1 MAWGRLQRQGS
12 VEAVVD
18 APVDAVWDVVSDP
31 TRTGE
36 WSHEARRHE
45 WRAGS
50 GRATPGARFRGH
62 NRVGPIRWTRE
73 CEVLAVDP
81 PHEIAWRT
89 VPTPLFPDSTEWRLR
104 VEPADGGGTRIVQ
117 SFRVLR
123 LHPLLDRLFWLVLPP
138 HRDRSAALTA
148 DLDRIGRRARDG
160 GAP

>member
-1 MAWGRLQRQGS
+1 MAWGRLQRRGS

-18 APVDAVWDVVSDP
+18 ASVDAVWAVVSDP

-50 GRATPGARFRGH
+50 GPATPGARFRGH

-73 CEVLAVDP
+73 CEVLVVDP
-81 PHEIAWRT
+81 PREIAWRT
-89 VPTPLFPDSTEWRLR
+89 VPTRLFPDSTEWRLH
-104 VEPADGGGTRIVQ
+104 VEQAGAGRTRIVQ
-117 SFRVLR
+117 TFRVLR

-138 HRDRSAALTA
+138 HRNRSAALTA
-148 DLDRIGRRARDG
+148 DLERIGRLARRR